1 MTVLCF
7 HSSRPLI
14 TASGRDGVK
23 SEYELASE
31 FYQILNR
38 KAADGS
44 AYITVSSRAPLTVLS
59 FSWHAHERHVI
70 GYWLAVGSGG
80 R

>member
-1 MTVLCF
+1 MTVFPF

-14 TASGRDGVK
+14 TASGRDGAK

-44 AYITVSSRAPLTVLS
+44 AYITVSSRAPLSALY
-59 FSWHAHERHVI
+59 FSWHHA
-70 GYWLAVGSGG
+70 
-80 R
+80 

>member
-1 MTVLCF
+1 MTALCF

-14 TASGRDGVK
+14 TASGRDGLK

-44 AYITVSSRAPLTVLS
+44 AYITVSSTAPLN
-59 FSWHAHERHVI
+59 
-70 GYWLAVGSGG
+70 AVYSS
-80 R
+80 